1 MSNSNLKINLR
12 DDQIDQVLENMSN
25 AFRHL
30 PRSPILHKPSE
41 VGLVY
46 EDITF
51 PSIDGVALE
60 GWFIPCNGSDKLI
73 IVNHPMGFTRSGLP
87 SHLEPW
93 KAIWH
98 LSGNDIEV
106 NFIPDFSIL
115 HHAGYNVLAY
125 DLRNHGLS
133 AAGNGGVV
141 STGIFESRDVLGSI
155 QYVNE
160 RPDLKSMKVAL
171 FSRCLGADA
180 TMYAMKQDPKAF
192 ENVRCLLAAQPVTE
206 QIILTKQLLLA
217 GISEYYLKDLDEKIT
232 MKTSLSIAERNAGL
246 WARSICIPTFIYQV
260 HDDVLTDPVDVQT
273 MYDQIA
279 LKDKKLQWIYD
290 STARWDGYL
299 EFQRR
304 PGPMLKWF
312 EEHFAD

>member
-1 MSNSNLKINLR
+1 MSNSKLKINLS
-12 DDQIDQVLENMSN
+12 DNQIDQVLEKMSN
-25 AFRHL
+25 AFRQL

-41 VGLVY
+41 VGLTY

-60 GWFIPCNGSDKLI
+60 GWFIPCKGSDKLI

-93 KAIWH
+93 KSIWN

-106 NFIPDFSIL
+106 NFIPDFKIL
-115 HHAGYNVLAY
+115 NSAGYNVLAY

-155 QYVNE
+155 QYVNK

-180 TMYAMKQDPKAF
+180 TMHAMKQDPKAF
-192 ENVRCLLAAQPVTE
+192 VNIRCLLAAQPISE
-206 QIILTKQLLLA
+206 EIILTKQLLLS
-217 GISEYYLKDLDEKIT
+217 GIHERYIKDLDEKIV

-246 WARSICIPTFIYQV
+246 WAKSISIPTFIYQV
-260 HDDVLTDPVDVQT
+260 HDDVLTDPLDVQM
-273 MYDQIA
+273 MYEQIPI
-279 LKDKKLQWIYD
+279 KDKKLHWISN
-290 STARWDGYL
+290 STVRWDGYL

-304 PGPMLKWF
+304 PGPMLEWF
-312 EEHFAD
+312 EEHFAE